1 MGVCVAVMS
10 VEAQVSGTLISGK
23 KERERCVREG
33 RRKVWRKSYGVV
45 VKIRG
50 RKDRGRGKEGGK
62 VVQKV

>member
-33 RRKVWRKSYGVV
+33 RRKE
-45 VKIRG
+45 G
-50 RKDRGRGKEGGK
+50 RKEGKIEGGERREER
-62 VVQKV
+62 